1 MVREAH
7 RLTRSGY
14 GKKKGLTFVER
25 VAKGRFETLYYSRRG
40 RSSSRS
46 EQIAKRV
53 CPSREQLLESR

>member
-1 MVREAH
+1 MRGSPPPDPERIWEEEGVT
-7 RLTRSGY
+7 L
-14 GKKKGLTFVER
+14 VEQ
-25 VAKGRFETLYYSRRG
+25 VAKGRFETLHYSRRG